1 MGVYE
6 AWELYVSR
14 LAHCL
19 NEACRIRS
27 YMETCAPEQAGD
39 EVGRLMC
46 EIFTINSFVLGPM
59 PVSEFNSGGR

>member
-1 MGVYE
+1 
-6 AWELYVSR
+6 
-14 LAHCL
+14 
-19 NEACRIRS
+19 
-27 YMETCAPEQAGD
+27 METCAPEQAGD